1 MKRRRHAAAIR
12 SALAELNPEALTAD
26 GLEAALVGHTLDRFR
41 PALAVYDVDRCV
53 ATLAAAH
60 GSDHETAL
68 EFLEFN
74 TFGAWAGP
82 GTPLFVR
89 SFGCHPWSLKS

>member
-1 MKRRRHAAAIR
+1 MPRPKHAAAIR
-12 SALAELNPEALTAD
+12 EALAELNPDALTAD

-41 PALAVYDVDRCV
+41 PALAVYSVDACV
-53 ATLAAAH
+53 ATVARRHRSSEA
-60 GSDHETAL
+60 EAL

-89 SFGCHPWSLKS
+89 LFG